1 VALPSPRTPGQG
13 QAVKRQEGPESST
26 PGHSA
31 SPRRQEGLLGR
42 TVGKGEDCCGY
53 REHRT
58 QRVER
63 AGSRSGV
70 GLGAE
75 GAHRACSGTGRTAA
89 QPQASC
95 WLFKDSLLV

>member
-1 VALPSPRTPGQG
+1 MALPSPRTPGQG

-53 REHRT
+53 RPPEG
-58 QRVER
+58 QGPQNPEGGESWEQVWSG
-63 AGSRSGV
+63 AGG
-70 GLGAE
+70 
-75 GAHRACSGTGRTAA
+75 
-89 QPQASC
+89 
-95 WLFKDSLLV
+95 

>member
-1 VALPSPRTPGQG
+1 MALPAPCTPGQG
-13 QAVKRQEGPESST
+13 QSVKRQEGPDSST
-26 PGHSA
+26 PGQSA
-31 SPRRQEGLLGR
+31 SPRRQEGLVR
-42 TVGKGEDCCGY
+42 TAVV
-53 REHRT
+53 T
-58 QRVER
+58 ER

-89 QPQASC
+89 HPQASC